1 MRVLGIDY
9 GSARVG
15 LALGDTDARIAS
27 AWEVLENKGEE
38 ALVSEVSNVMKRE
51 MAEKVVVGI
60 PRPLSDASMANDQV
74 REILTF
80 VERLR
85 ASGMDVETFD
95 EALTSRIASQQARES
110 GRKGSQ
116 DDLAA
121 AAMLQGWLDS
131 RLIGK

>member
-27 AWEVLENKGEE
+27 AWEVLVNRDE
-38 ALVSEVSNVMKRE
+38 ASLLADIKRVMERE
-51 MAEKVVVGI
+51 GAEKVVVGI
-60 PRPLSDASMANDQV
+60 PRPLSDASVANDQV
-74 REILTF
+74 REILAF

-85 ASGMDVETFD
+85 ASGVSVETFD
-95 EALTSRIASQQARES
+95 ESLTSRIASQQAHES

-121 AAMLQGWLDS
+121 AAMLQGWLDRMGS
-131 RLIGK
+131 

>member
-38 ALVSEVSNVMKRE
+38 ALVSEILNVMKRE
-51 MAEKVVVGI
+51 MAEKVIVGI
-60 PRPLSDASMANDQV
+60 PRPLSDTSMANDQV
-74 REILTF
+74 RKILTF

-85 ASGMDVETFD
+85 TEGVDIETFD
-95 EALTSRIASQQARES
+95 ESLTSRIASQQAHES

-121 AAMLQGWLDS
+121 AIMLQGFLD
-131 RLIGK
+131 RQATH

>member
-1 MRVLGIDY
+1 MRILGIDY

-27 AWEVLENKGEE
+27 AWEVLSNRDE
-38 ALVSEVSNVMKRE
+38 ASLLADIKRVMERE
-51 MAEKVVVGI
+51 GAEKAVVGI
-60 PRPLSDASMANDQV
+60 PRPLSDASAANDQV
-74 REILTF
+74 REILAF
-80 VERLR
+80 VESLR

-95 EALTSRIASQQARES
+95 ESLTSKIASQQAHES

-121 AAMLQGWLDS
+121 AAMLQGWLDRQS
-131 RLIGK
+131 RS